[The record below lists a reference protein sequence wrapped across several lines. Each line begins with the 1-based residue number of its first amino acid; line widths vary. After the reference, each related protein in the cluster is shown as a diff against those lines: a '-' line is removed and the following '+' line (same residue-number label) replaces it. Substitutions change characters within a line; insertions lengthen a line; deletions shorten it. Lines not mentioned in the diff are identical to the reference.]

1 MGKVM
6 VSLPDELI
14 ASIDAEA
21 RRLGT
26 TRSGLL
32 RSYADEALRRRAQE
46 RADRIEQVMATA
58 PAVERGGRGVD
69 ELKRLRPQ
77 T

>member
-21 RRLGT
+21 KRLGT

-32 RSYADEALRRRAQE
+32 RSYADDALRRRAEE
-46 RADRIEQVMATA
+46 RASRVEQVMAVVGA
-58 PAVERGGRGVD
+58 HGGDAVAQ
-69 ELKRLRPQ
+69 LKRHRSQ
-77 T
+77 R